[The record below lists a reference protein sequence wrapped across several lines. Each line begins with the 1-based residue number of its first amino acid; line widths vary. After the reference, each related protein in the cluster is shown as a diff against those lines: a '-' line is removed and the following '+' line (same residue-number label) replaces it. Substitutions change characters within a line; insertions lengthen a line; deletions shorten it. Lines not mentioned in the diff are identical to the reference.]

1 MANLGKAELLIILV
15 IVVAV
20 FGTGKLA
27 SLGGALGRGIKDF
40 RASMQDE
47 EAKSASALEEDE
59 AKSGVAL
66 NAASQ
71 NPNAE
76 SEKDPQKEI
85 VPS

>member
-40 RASMQDE
+40 RAAMQSE
-47 EAKSASALEEDE
+47 E
-59 AKSGVAL
+59 
-66 NAASQ
+66 
-71 NPNAE
+71 E
-76 SEKDPQKEI
+76 SESAAELESGETNEE
-85 VPS
+85 VVA

>member
-47 EAKSASALEEDE
+47 DSKAAAEIEDGEAKIEEE
-59 AKSGVAL
+59 VA
-66 NAASQ
+66 A
-71 NPNAE
+71 
-76 SEKDPQKEI
+76 
-85 VPS
+85 

>member
-40 RASMQDE
+40 RAAMQSE
-47 EAKSASALEEDE
+47 EAKSAAELESGETSDNE
-59 AKSGVAL
+59 A
-66 NAASQ
+66 AA
-71 NPNAE
+71 
-76 SEKDPQKEI
+76 
-85 VPS
+85 